1 MTANKDF
8 KRLVRARMQKT
19 GESYT
24 AARGH
29 FADRKPTSPKP
40 APNGTDYARLAG
52 RSDEII
58 KARTGCTWERWVKAL
73 DHVRAYEWTHRD
85 IARHVHE
92 KYKIEGW
99 WAQSVTVG
107 YERIKGLRAIGQRRS
122 GVWETS
128 KSRTFPAPVDTV
140 FRAFHDPRR
149 RSRWM
154 TGAKPTVRSAT
165 PGKSMRMAWP
175 DGTSVIV
182 GFTAKGEAKSQVAIQ
197 HEKLPDQATA
207 TRMKAYWSERLEAL
221 AETLE

>member
-29 FADRKPTSPKP
+29 FADRKPPSPKP
-40 APNGTDYARLAG
+40 APNGTDHARLAG

-99 WAQSVTVG
+99 
-107 YERIKGLRAIGQRRS
+107 
-122 GVWETS
+122 
-128 KSRTFPAPVDTV
+128 
-140 FRAFHDPRR
+140 
-149 RSRWM
+149 
-154 TGAKPTVRSAT
+154 
-165 PGKSMRMAWP
+165 
-175 DGTSVIV
+175 
-182 GFTAKGEAKSQVAIQ
+182 
-197 HEKLPDQATA
+197 
-207 TRMKAYWSERLEAL
+207 
-221 AETLE
+221 